1 MQRHFFGFV
10 IFFFTAA
17 DAGRKVALVMIAT
30 GFPGHMRH
38 ACTAANVLQPF
49 RIRRI
54 SHRVA
59 PAPALSFS
67 TDPMTSSPLD
77 LQSVQTLPQL
87 LAYRAASTPDAEA
100 YRAFDPSV
108 QAWVSLTWAQAAQR
122 VHEWSQALAAMQLPA
137 AARVAILL
145 PNSLNAMCADQ
156 SALATGGVPV
166 PLHAIDNPGSIA
178 YILADC
184 EASMLIVGQA
194 AQWVKIQAVGMPFPA
209 LRAVVVT
216 DEDPAWEPSPAASST
231 SITTSTAAGAAPG
244 PAVGSLAQW
253 LAGAAHAGN
262 AAPVTAPGAHD
273 LAAIVYTSGTTGKPK
288 GVMLTHDN
296 VVSDVKA
303 VMDCI
308 APTVDDVFLSFL
320 PLSHTF
326 ERTGGYYLPIA
337 AGSCVAYARSVQLLA
352 DDLKTV
358 RPTILVSVPRIYE
371 RIHAKLL
378 EKLASSPWKMQLYE
392 AAQTKGWTRFCATQN
407 LPAPDPAE
415 AQAAGWMAALP
426 WPLLQALVAKPLL
439 AQFGGR
445 VRVAVSGGAPLSP
458 TIAKCFLGLGLPLIQ
473 GYGMTETAPVVS
485 VNTLNDNDPGCVG
498 KALPGVEV
506 RIGDNHE
513 LQVRGPIVMK
523 GYWKRPEDTA
533 RILSP
538 DGWLGT
544 GDQAEI
550 VNGRIYIKGRIKE
563 IIVTST
569 GEKVPPGDLELAIL
583 ADPLLE
589 QAFVVG
595 ENRPFIAC
603 VAVLKPGEWQRLA
616 ADLGLN
622 AEDPASLNNPSV
634 HRAVLARIEK
644 NTASFARYAVPR
656 AVHLTLTPWTI
667 ENTFMTPTLKLKR
680 SNLMAFFA
688 QAIEGMYQKPGGR

>member
-1 MQRHFFGFV
+1 M
-10 IFFFTAA
+10 TS
-17 DAGRKVALVMIAT
+17 AT
-30 GFPGHMRH
+30 PP
-38 ACTAANVLQPF
+38 A
-49 RIRRI
+49 RI
-54 SHRVA
+54 SDVH
-59 PAPALSFS
+59 
-67 TDPMTSSPLD
+67 
-77 LQSVQTLPQL
+77 TLPQL
-87 LAYRAASTPDAEA
+87 LNFRVGQTPHREAFRAYDTATQSW
-100 YRAFDPSV
+100 
-108 QAWVSLTWAQAAQR
+108 QSLSWAQAAER
-122 VHEWSQALAAMQLPA
+122 IATWTQALAALRLPQ

-145 PNSLNAMCADQ
+145 PNGLHALCADQ
-156 SALATGGVPV
+156 ATLATGCVPV

-184 EASMLIVGQA
+184 EASMLVVSRA
-194 AQWVKIQAVGMPFPA
+194 EQWEEIRAVGTPFPA

-216 DEDPAWEPSPAASST
+216 DDDAPDFRPTAAS
-231 SITTSTAAGAAPG
+231 ANG

-253 LAGAAHAGN
+253 LAGAGDGTV
-262 AAPVTAPGAHD
+262 PTPTPPGADD

-288 GVMLTHDN
+288 GVMLTHRN

-303 VMDCI
+303 VLDRI

-337 AGSCVAYARSVQLLA
+337 AGSCVAYARSVAQLA
-352 DDLKTV
+352 DDLRTV
-358 RPTILVSVPRIYE
+358 RPTVLVSVPRIYE

-378 EKLASSPWKMQLYE
+378 EKLSPTPWKMQLYE
-392 AAQTKGWTRFCATQN
+392 AAQNKGWARFCAAQG
-407 LPAPDPAE
+407 LPAPSAE
-415 AQAAGWMAALP
+415 DARAAGWMTALP
-426 WPLLQALVAKPLL
+426 WPVLQALVAKPLL

-485 VNTLNDNDPGCVG
+485 VNSLDDNDPACVG
-498 KALPGVEV
+498 KALPGVDV
-506 RIGDNHE
+506 RIGDNRE

-533 RILSP
+533 KILSA

-569 GEKVPPGDLELAIL
+569 GEKIPPGDLELALL

-603 VAVLKPGEWQRLA
+603 VAVLKRDEWQRLA
-616 ADLGLN
+616 GDLGLS
-622 AEDPASLNNPSV
+622 AQDADSLNHPSV

-656 AVHLTLTPWTI
+656 AVHLTLEPWTI

-680 SNLMAFFA
+680 NNLMAHFA
-688 QAIEGMYQKPGGR
+688 EAIEGMYQKPGGR

>member
-1 MQRHFFGFV
+1 
-10 IFFFTAA
+10 
-17 DAGRKVALVMIAT
+17 
-30 GFPGHMRH
+30 
-38 ACTAANVLQPF
+38 
-49 RIRRI
+49 
-54 SHRVA
+54 
-59 PAPALSFS
+59 
-67 TDPMTSSPLD
+67 MTSTPAD
-77 LQSVQTLPQL
+77 IASVQTLPQL
-87 LAYRAASTPDAEA
+87 LAYRAARTPQAEA
-100 YRAFDPSV
+100 YRAFDSSR
-108 QAWVSLTWAQAAQR
+108 QAWASLTWAQTAER
-122 VHEWSQALAAMQLPA
+122 VNTWAQALAAMQLPP

-145 PNSLNAMCADQ
+145 PNGLHAMCADQ
-156 SALATGGVPV
+156 ATLATGGVPV

-184 EASMLIVGQA
+184 EASMLIVSQA
-194 AQWVKIQAVGMPFPA
+194 EQWEKIRAVGTPFPA
-209 LRAVVVT
+209 LRAVVISDDDDAFKPT
-216 DEDPAWEPSPAASST
+216 PA
-231 SITTSTAAGAAPG
+231 SIDS

-253 LAGAAHAGN
+253 LTGAGQTG
-262 AAPVTAPGAHD
+262 APTTGMGPQADD

-288 GVMLTHDN
+288 GVMLTHRN

-303 VMDCI
+303 VLERI

-337 AGSCVAYARSVQLLA
+337 AGSCVAYARSVAQLA
-352 DDLKTV
+352 EDLKTI
-358 RPTILVSVPRIYE
+358 RPTVLVSVPRIYE
-371 RIHAKLL
+371 RIHAKLI
-378 EKLASSPWKMQLYE
+378 EKLSPTPWKMQLYE
-392 AAQTKGWTRFCATQN
+392 AAQSKGWARFCAAQR
-407 LPAPDPAE
+407 LPAPTPDASS
-415 AQAAGWMAALP
+415 QAAGWMAALP
-426 WPLLQALVAKPLL
+426 WPVLQALVAKPLL

-485 VNTLNDNDPGCVG
+485 VNALDDNDPACVG

-544 GDQAEI
+544 GDQADI

-569 GEKVPPGDLELAIL
+569 GEKIPPGDLELALL

-603 VAVLKPGEWQRLA
+603 VAVLNAGEWQRLA

-622 AEDPASLNNPSV
+622 PQAADSLNHPSV

-656 AVHLTLTPWTI
+656 TVHLTLDPWTI

-680 SNLMAFFA
+680 NNLMAHFA
-688 QAIEGMYQKPGGR
+688 EAIEGMYQKPGR

>member
-1 MQRHFFGFV
+1 
-10 IFFFTAA
+10 
-17 DAGRKVALVMIAT
+17 
-30 GFPGHMRH
+30 
-38 ACTAANVLQPF
+38 
-49 RIRRI
+49 
-54 SHRVA
+54 
-59 PAPALSFS
+59 
-67 TDPMTSSPLD
+67 MTSTPAD
-77 LQSVQTLPQL
+77 IASVQTLPQL
-87 LAYRAASTPDAEA
+87 LAYRAARTPQAEA
-100 YRAFDPSV
+100 YRAFDSSR
-108 QAWVSLTWAQAAQR
+108 QAWASLTWAQTAER
-122 VHEWSQALAAMQLPA
+122 VNTWAQALAAMQLPP

-145 PNSLNAMCADQ
+145 PNGLHAMCADQ
-156 SALATGGVPV
+156 ATLATGGVPV

-184 EASMLIVGQA
+184 EASMLIVSQA
-194 AQWVKIQAVGMPFPA
+194 EQWEKIRAVGTPFPA
-209 LRAVVVT
+209 LRAVVIT
-216 DEDPAWEPSPAASST
+216 DDDDAFKPTPA
-231 SITTSTAAGAAPG
+231 SIDS

-253 LAGAAHAGN
+253 LTGAGQTG
-262 AAPVTAPGAHD
+262 APTTRMGPQADD

-288 GVMLTHDN
+288 GVMLTHRN

-303 VMDCI
+303 VLERI

-337 AGSCVAYARSVQLLA
+337 AGSCVAYARSVAQLA
-352 DDLKTV
+352 EDLKTI
-358 RPTILVSVPRIYE
+358 RPTVLVSVPRIYE

-378 EKLASSPWKMQLYE
+378 EKLSPTPWKMQLYE
-392 AAQTKGWTRFCATQN
+392 AAQNKGWARFCAAQG
-407 LPAPDPAE
+407 LAAPTPDASS
-415 AQAAGWMAALP
+415 QAAGWMAALP
-426 WPLLQALVAKPLL
+426 WPVLQALVAKPLL

-485 VNTLNDNDPGCVG
+485 VNALDDNDPACVG

-533 RILSP
+533 RILST

-544 GDQAEI
+544 GDQADI

-569 GEKVPPGDLELAIL
+569 GEKIPPGDLELALL

-603 VAVLKPGEWQRLA
+603 VAVLNPGEWQRLA

-622 AEDPASLNNPSV
+622 PQAADSLNHPSV

-656 AVHLTLTPWTI
+656 TVHLTLTPWTI

-680 SNLMAFFA
+680 NNLMAHFA
-688 QAIEGMYQKPGGR
+688 EAIEGMYQKPGR

>member
-1 MQRHFFGFV
+1 MTP
-10 IFFFTAA
+10 IPS
-17 DAGRKVALVMIAT
+17 DIA
-30 GFPGHMRH
+30 
-38 ACTAANVLQPF
+38 
-49 RIRRI
+49 
-54 SHRVA
+54 
-59 PAPALSFS
+59 
-67 TDPMTSSPLD
+67 
-77 LQSVQTLPQL
+77 SVQTLPQL
-87 LAYRAASTPDAEA
+87 LAYRAARTPHAEA
-100 YRAFDPSV
+100 YRAFDTTT
-108 QAWVSLTWAQAAQR
+108 QAWASLTWAQTAQQ
-122 VHEWSQALAAMQLPA
+122 VGQWTQALAALQLPA

-145 PNSLNAMCADQ
+145 PNGLHAMCADQ
-156 SALATGGVPV
+156 STLAAGCVPV

-184 EASMLIVGQA
+184 EASMLIVSQA
-194 AQWVKIQAVGMPFPA
+194 EQWDRIRAVGTPFPA
-209 LRAVVVT
+209 LRVVVIT
-216 DEDPAWEPSPAASST
+216 DDD
-231 SITTSTAAGAAPG
+231 TAALQAAPASGAG
-244 PAVGSLAQW
+244 PAIGSLAQW
-253 LAGAAHAGN
+253 LAGAAHAGS
-262 AAPVTAPGAHD
+262 APTPTPPGAED

-288 GVMLTHDN
+288 GVMLTHRN

-303 VMDCI
+303 VLERI

-337 AGSCVAYARSVQLLA
+337 AGSCVAYARSVAQLA
-352 DDLKTV
+352 EDLKTV
-358 RPTILVSVPRIYE
+358 RPTVLVSVPRIYE
-371 RIHAKLL
+371 RIHTKLI
-378 EKLASSPWKMQLYE
+378 EKLSPSPWKMQLYE
-392 AAQTKGWTRFCATQN
+392 AAQHKGWSRFCAAQG
-407 LPAPDPAE
+407 LQAPAAE
-415 AQAAGWMAALP
+415 EARAAGWMAALP
-426 WPLLQALVAKPLL
+426 WPLLQVLVAKPLL
-439 AQFGGR
+439 DQFGGR

-458 TIAKCFLGLGLPLIQ
+458 TIAKCFLGLGLPLVQ

-485 VNTLNDNDPGCVG
+485 VNALDDNDPACVG

-506 RIGDNHE
+506 RIGDDHE

-533 RILSP
+533 RILSA

-544 GDQAEI
+544 GDQADI

-569 GEKVPPGDLELAIL
+569 GEKVPPGDLELALL

-603 VAVLKPGEWQRLA
+603 VAVLNAAEWQRLA
-616 ADLGLN
+616 ADLGLS
-622 AEDPASLNNPSV
+622 AQDDDSLNHPSV
-634 HRAVLARIEK
+634 QRAVLARIEK

-656 AVHLTLTPWTI
+656 ALHLTLEPWTI

-680 SNLMAFFA
+680 NNLMAFFA
-688 QAIEGMYQKPGGR
+688 EAIEGMYQKPGGR

>member
-1 MQRHFFGFV
+1 MTSA
-10 IFFFTAA
+10 TAP
-17 DAGRKVALVMIAT
+17 T
-30 GFPGHMRH
+30 
-38 ACTAANVLQPF
+38 
-49 RIRRI
+49 RI
-54 SHRVA
+54 S
-59 PAPALSFS
+59 
-67 TDPMTSSPLD
+67 D
-77 LQSVQTLPQL
+77 VQTLPQL
-87 LAYRAASTPDAEA
+87 LAYRVGQTPQSEA
-100 YRAFDPSV
+100 YRAYEMDRK
-108 QAWVSLTWAQAAQR
+108 AWRSLTWAQTAER
-122 VHEWSQALAAMQLPA
+122 VNTWTQALAAMQLPP

-145 PNSLNAMCADQ
+145 PNGLHAMCADQ
-156 SALATGGVPV
+156 ATLATGGVPV

-184 EASMLIVGQA
+184 AASMLIVSQA
-194 AQWVKIQAVGMPFPA
+194 EQWEKIRAVGTPFPA
-209 LRAVVVT
+209 LRAVVIT
-216 DEDPAWEPSPAASST
+216 DDDDAFKPTPA
-231 SITTSTAAGAAPG
+231 SIDS

-253 LAGAAHAGN
+253 LTGAGQTG
-262 AAPVTAPGAHD
+262 APTTGMGPEADD

-288 GVMLTHDN
+288 GVMLTHRN

-303 VMDCI
+303 VLERI

-337 AGSCVAYARSVQLLA
+337 AGSCVAYARSVTQLA
-352 DDLKTV
+352 EDLKTI
-358 RPTILVSVPRIYE
+358 RPTVLVSVPRIYE
-371 RIHAKLL
+371 RIHAKLI
-378 EKLASSPWKMQLYE
+378 EKLSPTPWKMQLYE
-392 AAQTKGWTRFCATQN
+392 AAQNKGWARFCAAQR
-407 LPAPDPAE
+407 LPAPTPDASS
-415 AQAAGWMAALP
+415 QAASWMAALP
-426 WPLLQALVAKPLL
+426 WPVLQALVAKPLL

-485 VNTLNDNDPGCVG
+485 VNALDDNDPACVG

-544 GDQAEI
+544 GDQADI
-550 VNGRIYIKGRIKE
+550 LNGRIYIKGRIKE

-569 GEKVPPGDLELAIL
+569 GEKIPPGDLELALL

-603 VAVLKPGEWQRLA
+603 VAVLNAGEWQRLA

-622 AEDPASLNNPSV
+622 PQAADSLNHPSV

-656 AVHLTLTPWTI
+656 TVHLTLDPWTI

-680 SNLMAFFA
+680 NNLMAHFA
-688 QAIEGMYQKPGGR
+688 EAIEGMYQKPGR

>member
-1 MQRHFFGFV
+1 MTSA
-10 IFFFTAA
+10 TAP
-17 DAGRKVALVMIAT
+17 T
-30 GFPGHMRH
+30 
-38 ACTAANVLQPF
+38 
-49 RIRRI
+49 RI
-54 SHRVA
+54 S
-59 PAPALSFS
+59 
-67 TDPMTSSPLD
+67 D
-77 LQSVQTLPQL
+77 VQTLPQL
-87 LAYRAASTPDAEA
+87 LAYRVGQTPQAEA
-100 YRAFDPSV
+100 YRAYETDRK
-108 QAWVSLTWAQAAQR
+108 AWQSLTWAQTAER
-122 VHEWSQALAAMQLPA
+122 VNTWAQALAAMQLPP

-145 PNSLNAMCADQ
+145 PNGLHAMCADQ
-156 SALATGGVPV
+156 ATLATGGVPV

-184 EASMLIVGQA
+184 EASMLIVSQA
-194 AQWVKIQAVGMPFPA
+194 EQWEKIRTVGTPFPA
-209 LRAVVVT
+209 LRAVVIT
-216 DEDPAWEPSPAASST
+216 DDDDAFKPTPA
-231 SITTSTAAGAAPG
+231 SIDS

-253 LAGAAHAGN
+253 LTGAAQTGTPATGMGPQ
-262 AAPVTAPGAHD
+262 ADD

-288 GVMLTHDN
+288 GVMLTHRN

-303 VMDCI
+303 VLERI

-337 AGSCVAYARSVQLLA
+337 AGSCVAYARSVTQLA
-352 DDLKTV
+352 EDLKTI
-358 RPTILVSVPRIYE
+358 RPTVLVSVPRIYE
-371 RIHAKLL
+371 RIHAKLI
-378 EKLASSPWKMQLYE
+378 EKLSPTPWKMQLYE
-392 AAQTKGWTRFCATQN
+392 AAQNKGWARFCAAQG
-407 LPAPDPAE
+407 LPAPTPDASS
-415 AQAAGWMAALP
+415 QAAGWMAALP
-426 WPLLQALVAKPLL
+426 WPVLQALVAKPLL

-485 VNTLNDNDPGCVG
+485 VNALDDNDPACVG

-533 RILSP
+533 KILSP

-544 GDQAEI
+544 GDQADI

-569 GEKVPPGDLELAIL
+569 GEKIPPGDLELALL

-603 VAVLKPGEWQRLA
+603 VAVLNAGEWQRLA

-622 AEDPASLNNPSV
+622 PQAADSLNHPSV

-656 AVHLTLTPWTI
+656 TVHLTLEPWTI

-680 SNLMAFFA
+680 NNLMAHFA
-688 QAIEGMYQKPGGR
+688 EAIEGMYQKPGR

>member
-1 MQRHFFGFV
+1 
-10 IFFFTAA
+10 
-17 DAGRKVALVMIAT
+17 
-30 GFPGHMRH
+30 
-38 ACTAANVLQPF
+38 
-49 RIRRI
+49 
-54 SHRVA
+54 
-59 PAPALSFS
+59 
-67 TDPMTSSPLD
+67 MTSTPAD
-77 LQSVQTLPQL
+77 IASVQTLPQL
-87 LAYRAASTPDAEA
+87 LAYRAARTPQAEA
-100 YRAFDPSV
+100 YRAFDSSR
-108 QAWVSLTWAQAAQR
+108 QAWASLTWAQTAER
-122 VHEWSQALAAMQLPA
+122 VNTWAQALAAMQLPP

-145 PNSLNAMCADQ
+145 PNGLHAMCADQ
-156 SALATGGVPV
+156 ATLATGGVPV

-184 EASMLIVGQA
+184 EASMLIVSQA
-194 AQWVKIQAVGMPFPA
+194 EQWEKIRAVGTPFPA
-209 LRAVVVT
+209 LRAVVIT
-216 DEDPAWEPSPAASST
+216 DDDDAFKPTPA
-231 SITTSTAAGAAPG
+231 SIDS

-253 LAGAAHAGN
+253 LTGAAQTGTPTTGMGPQAD
-262 AAPVTAPGAHD
+262 D

-288 GVMLTHDN
+288 GVMLTHRN

-303 VMDCI
+303 VLERI

-337 AGSCVAYARSVQLLA
+337 AGSCVAYARSVAQLA
-352 DDLKTV
+352 EDLKTI
-358 RPTILVSVPRIYE
+358 RPTVLVSVPRIYE
-371 RIHAKLL
+371 RIHAKLI
-378 EKLASSPWKMQLYE
+378 EKLSPTPWKMQLYE
-392 AAQTKGWTRFCATQN
+392 AAQNKGWARFCAAQR
-407 LPAPDPAE
+407 LPSPTPDASS
-415 AQAAGWMAALP
+415 QAAGWMAALP
-426 WPLLQALVAKPLL
+426 WPVLQALVAKPLL

-485 VNTLNDNDPGCVG
+485 VNALEDNDPACVG

-544 GDQAEI
+544 GDQADI

-569 GEKVPPGDLELAIL
+569 GEKVPPGDLELALL

-603 VAVLKPGEWQRLA
+603 VAVLNAGEWQRLA

-622 AEDPASLNNPSV
+622 PQAADSLNHPSV

-656 AVHLTLTPWTI
+656 TVHLTLDPWTI

-680 SNLMAFFA
+680 NNLMAHFA
-688 QAIEGMYQKPGGR
+688 EAIEGMYQKPGR

>member
-1 MQRHFFGFV
+1 M
-10 IFFFTAA
+10 TPSPA
-17 DAGRKVALVMIAT
+17 DIA
-30 GFPGHMRH
+30 
-38 ACTAANVLQPF
+38 
-49 RIRRI
+49 
-54 SHRVA
+54 
-59 PAPALSFS
+59 
-67 TDPMTSSPLD
+67 
-77 LQSVQTLPQL
+77 SVQTLPQL
-87 LAYRAASTPDAEA
+87 LAYRAARTPNSEA
-100 YRAFDPSV
+100 YRAFDTTS
-108 QAWVSLTWAQAAQR
+108 QAWTSLTWAETAQR
-122 VHEWSQALAAMQLPA
+122 VGTWAQALAAMQLPA
-137 AARVAILL
+137 AARIAILL
-145 PNSLNAMCADQ
+145 PNGLNAMCADQ
-156 SALATGGVPV
+156 ATLATGCVPV

-184 EASMLIVGQA
+184 EASMLFVSHVE
-194 AQWVKIQAVGMPFPA
+194 QWEKIQAVGTPFPA
-209 LRAVVVT
+209 LRAVVIT
-216 DEDPAWEPSPAASST
+216 DDGASLTAIPAS
-231 SITTSTAAGAAPG
+231 GDG

-253 LAGAAHAGN
+253 LAGATHAGS
-262 AAPVTAPGAHD
+262 ATVPKAPEADD

-288 GVMLTHDN
+288 GVMLTHHN
-296 VVSDVKA
+296 VISDVKA
-303 VMDCI
+303 VLERI
-308 APTVDDVFLSFL
+308 APTAEDVFLSFL

-337 AGSCVAYARSVQLLA
+337 AGSCVAYARSVPQLVE
-352 DDLKTV
+352 DLKTV
-358 RPTILVSVPRIYE
+358 RPTVLVSVPRIYE

-378 EKLASSPWKMQLYE
+378 EKLSPTPWKMQLYE
-392 AAQTKGWTRFCATQN
+392 AAQNKGWARFCAAQG
-407 LPAPDPAE
+407 LPTPTPDANS
-415 AQAAGWMAALP
+415 QAAGWMAALP
-426 WPLLQALVAKPLL
+426 WPVLQALVAKPLL

-485 VNTLNDNDPGCVG
+485 VNALDDNDPACVG

-506 RIGDNHE
+506 RIGENRE

-533 RILSP
+533 KILSA

-569 GEKVPPGDLELAIL
+569 GEKIPPGDLELALL

-603 VAVLKPGEWQRLA
+603 VAVLKRDEWQRLA
-616 ADLGLN
+616 GDLGLS
-622 AEDPASLNNPSV
+622 AQDADSLNNPSV

-656 AVHLTLTPWTI
+656 AVHLTLEPWTI

-680 SNLMAFFA
+680 NNLMAHFA
-688 QAIEGMYQKPGGR
+688 EAIEGMYQKPGGR

>member
-1 MQRHFFGFV
+1 M
-10 IFFFTAA
+10 TPSPA
-17 DAGRKVALVMIAT
+17 DIA
-30 GFPGHMRH
+30 
-38 ACTAANVLQPF
+38 
-49 RIRRI
+49 
-54 SHRVA
+54 
-59 PAPALSFS
+59 
-67 TDPMTSSPLD
+67 
-77 LQSVQTLPQL
+77 SVQTLPQL
-87 LAYRAASTPDAEA
+87 LAYRAARTPNSEA
-100 YRAFDPSV
+100 YRAFDTSS
-108 QAWVSLTWAQAAQR
+108 QAWTSLTWAETAQR
-122 VHEWSQALAAMQLPA
+122 VGTWAQALAAMQLPA
-137 AARVAILL
+137 AARIAILL
-145 PNSLNAMCADQ
+145 PNGLNAMCADQ
-156 SALATGGVPV
+156 ATLATGCVPV

-184 EASMLIVGQA
+184 EASMLFVSHVE
-194 AQWVKIQAVGMPFPA
+194 QWEKIQAVGTPFPA
-209 LRAVVVT
+209 LRAVVIT
-216 DEDPAWEPSPAASST
+216 DDGASLTAIPAS
-231 SITTSTAAGAAPG
+231 GGG
-244 PAVGSLAQW
+244 PAVGSLVQW
-253 LAGAAHAGN
+253 LAGAAHAGS
-262 AAPVTAPGAHD
+262 ATVPKAPEADD

-288 GVMLTHDN
+288 GVMLTHHN

-303 VMDCI
+303 VLERI
-308 APTVDDVFLSFL
+308 APTVEDVFLSFL

-337 AGSCVAYARSVQLLA
+337 AGSCVAYARSVPQLA
-352 DDLKTV
+352 EDLKTV
-358 RPTILVSVPRIYE
+358 RPTVLVSVPRIYE

-378 EKLASSPWKMQLYE
+378 EKLSPTPWKMQLYE
-392 AAQTKGWTRFCATQN
+392 AAQNKGWARFCAAQG
-407 LPAPDPAE
+407 LPTPTPDANS
-415 AQAAGWMAALP
+415 QAAGWMAALP
-426 WPLLQALVAKPLL
+426 WPVLQALVAKPLL

-485 VNTLNDNDPGCVG
+485 VNALDDNDPACVG

-506 RIGDNHE
+506 RIGENRE

-533 RILSP
+533 KILSA

-550 VNGRIYIKGRIKE
+550 VNGRLYIKGRIKE

-569 GEKVPPGDLELAIL
+569 GEKIPPGDLELALL

-603 VAVLKPGEWQRLA
+603 VAVLKRDEWQRLA
-616 ADLGLN
+616 GDLGLS
-622 AEDPASLNNPSV
+622 AQDADSLNNPSV

-656 AVHLTLTPWTI
+656 AVHLTLEPWTI

-680 SNLMAFFA
+680 NNLMAHFA
-688 QAIEGMYQKPGGR
+688 EAIEGMYQKPGGR

>member
-1 MQRHFFGFV
+1 M
-10 IFFFTAA
+10 TPSPA
-17 DAGRKVALVMIAT
+17 DIA
-30 GFPGHMRH
+30 
-38 ACTAANVLQPF
+38 
-49 RIRRI
+49 
-54 SHRVA
+54 
-59 PAPALSFS
+59 
-67 TDPMTSSPLD
+67 
-77 LQSVQTLPQL
+77 SVQTLPQL
-87 LAYRAASTPDAEA
+87 LAYRAARTPNSEA
-100 YRAFDPSV
+100 YRAFDTNS
-108 QAWVSLTWAQAAQR
+108 QAWTSLTWAETAQR
-122 VHEWSQALAAMQLPA
+122 VGTWAQALAAMQLPA
-137 AARVAILL
+137 AARIAILL
-145 PNSLNAMCADQ
+145 PNGLNAMCADQ
-156 SALATGGVPV
+156 ATLATGCVPV

-184 EASMLIVGQA
+184 EASMLFVSHVE
-194 AQWVKIQAVGMPFPA
+194 QWEKIQAVGTPFPA
-209 LRAVVVT
+209 LRAVVIT
-216 DEDPAWEPSPAASST
+216 DDGASLTAIPAS
-231 SITTSTAAGAAPG
+231 GDG

-253 LAGAAHAGN
+253 LAGATHAGS
-262 AAPVTAPGAHD
+262 ATVPKAPEADD

-288 GVMLTHDN
+288 GVMLTHHN
-296 VVSDVKA
+296 VISDVKA
-303 VMDCI
+303 VLERI
-308 APTVDDVFLSFL
+308 APTAEDVFLSFL

-337 AGSCVAYARSVQLLA
+337 AGSCVAYARSVPQLVE
-352 DDLKTV
+352 DLKTV
-358 RPTILVSVPRIYE
+358 RPTVLVSVPRIYE

-378 EKLASSPWKMQLYE
+378 EKLSPTPWKMQLYE
-392 AAQTKGWTRFCATQN
+392 AAQNKGWARFCAAQG
-407 LPAPDPAE
+407 LPTPTPDANS
-415 AQAAGWMAALP
+415 QAAGWMAALP
-426 WPLLQALVAKPLL
+426 WPVLQALVAKPLL

-485 VNTLNDNDPGCVG
+485 VNALDDNDPACVG

-506 RIGDNHE
+506 RIGENPE

-533 RILSP
+533 KILSA

-569 GEKVPPGDLELAIL
+569 GEKIPPGDLELALL

-603 VAVLKPGEWQRLA
+603 VAVLKRDEWQRLA
-616 ADLGLN
+616 GDLGLS
-622 AEDPASLNNPSV
+622 AQDADSLNNPSV

-656 AVHLTLTPWTI
+656 AVHLTLEPWTI

-680 SNLMAFFA
+680 NNLMAHFA
-688 QAIEGMYQKPGGR
+688 EAIEGMYQKPGGR

>member
-1 MQRHFFGFV
+1 
-10 IFFFTAA
+10 
-17 DAGRKVALVMIAT
+17 MI
-30 GFPGHMRH
+30 P
-38 ACTAANVLQPF
+38 
-49 RIRRI
+49 
-54 SHRVA
+54 
-59 PAPALSFS
+59 
-67 TDPMTSSPLD
+67 SPPD
-77 LQSVQTLPQL
+77 IASVHTLPQL
-87 LAYRAASTPDAEA
+87 LAYRAARTPHAEA
-100 YRAFDPSV
+100 YRAFDTTS
-108 QAWVSLTWAQAAQR
+108 QAWTSLTWAETAQR
-122 VHEWSQALAAMQLPA
+122 VATWAQALAAMQLPL

-145 PNSLNAMCADQ
+145 PNGLNAMCADQ
-156 SALATGGVPV
+156 STLATGCVPV

-184 EASMLIVGQA
+184 EASMLFVSHVE
-194 AQWVKIQAVGMPFPA
+194 QWEKIQAVGTPFPS
-209 LRAVVVT
+209 LRAVVIT
-216 DEDPAWEPSPAASST
+216 DDAASLAATPASGDGPAA
-231 SITTSTAAGAAPG
+231 
-244 PAVGSLAQW
+244 GSLVQW
-253 LAGAAHAGN
+253 LAGAAHAGS
-262 AAPVTAPGAHD
+262 APVLKAPEADD

-288 GVMLTHDN
+288 GVMLTHHN
-296 VVSDVKA
+296 VISDVKA
-303 VMDCI
+303 VLDRI

-337 AGSCVAYARSVQLLA
+337 AGSCVAYARSVPQLA
-352 DDLKTV
+352 EDLKTV
-358 RPTILVSVPRIYE
+358 RPTVLVSVPRIYE

-378 EKLASSPWKMQLYE
+378 EKLSPTPWKMQLYE
-392 AAQTKGWTRFCATQN
+392 AAQHKGWARFCAAQG
-407 LPAPDPAE
+407 LPAPAAE
-415 AQAAGWMAALP
+415 DGRAAGWMATLP
-426 WPLLQALVAKPLL
+426 WPVLNALVAQPLL

-485 VNTLNDNDPGCVG
+485 VNALDDNDPASVG

-506 RIGDNHE
+506 RIGENRE

-533 RILSP
+533 KILSA

-569 GEKVPPGDLELAIL
+569 GEKVPPADLELALL

-603 VAVLKPGEWQRLA
+603 VAVLKRDEWQRLA
-616 ADLGLN
+616 ADLGLSPQD
-622 AEDPASLNNPSV
+622 ADSLNHPSV

-680 SNLMAFFA
+680 NNLMAHFA
-688 QAIEGMYQKPGGR
+688 EAIEGMYQKPGR

>member
-1 MQRHFFGFV
+1 
-10 IFFFTAA
+10 
-17 DAGRKVALVMIAT
+17 MI
-30 GFPGHMRH
+30 
-38 ACTAANVLQPF
+38 
-49 RIRRI
+49 
-54 SHRVA
+54 
-59 PAPALSFS
+59 
-67 TDPMTSSPLD
+67 SSPPD
-77 LQSVQTLPQL
+77 IASVQTLPQL
-87 LAYRAASTPDAEA
+87 LAYRAASTPNAEA
-100 YRAFDPSV
+100 YRAFDPGT
-108 QAWVSLTWAQAAQR
+108 QAWTSLTWAQTAER
-122 VHEWSQALAAMQLPA
+122 VGTWAQALVAIQLPA

-145 PNSLNAMCADQ
+145 PNGLNAMCADQ
-156 SALATGGVPV
+156 SALATGCVPV

-194 AQWVKIQAVGMPFPA
+194 EQWEKIRAVGTPFPA
-209 LRAVVVT
+209 LRAVVIT
-216 DEDPAWEPSPAASST
+216 DND
-231 SITTSTAAGAAPG
+231 TSTFKATAGSGAG

-253 LAGAAHAGN
+253 LAGAAQTGSVP
-262 AAPVTAPGAHD
+262 APVPPGADD

-288 GVMLTHDN
+288 GVMLTHHN

-303 VMDCI
+303 VLDRI
-308 APTVDDVFLSFL
+308 APTVNDVFLSFL

-337 AGSCVAYARSVQLLA
+337 AGSCVAYARSVPQLA
-352 DDLKTV
+352 EDLKTV
-358 RPTILVSVPRIYE
+358 RPTVLVSVPRIYE

-378 EKLASSPWKMQLYE
+378 EKLSPTPWKMQLYE
-392 AAQTKGWTRFCATQN
+392 AAQYKGWARFCATQG
-407 LPAPDPAE
+407 LAAPAAE
-415 AQAAGWMAALP
+415 DGRAAGWMAALP
-426 WPLLQALVAKPLL
+426 WPVLQALVAKPLL

-458 TIAKCFLGLGLPLIQ
+458 TIAKCFLGLGLPLVQ

-485 VNTLNDNDPGCVG
+485 VNSLHDNDPACVG
-498 KALPGVEV
+498 KALPGVDV
-506 RIGDNHE
+506 RIGDNRE

-533 RILSP
+533 KILSP

-569 GEKVPPGDLELAIL
+569 GEKIPPGDLELALL

-595 ENRPFIAC
+595 DNRPFIAC
-603 VAVLKPGEWQRLA
+603 VAVLKRDEWQRLA
-616 ADLGLN
+616 ADLGLS
-622 AEDPASLNNPSV
+622 AQDADSLNHPSV

-656 AVHLTLTPWTI
+656 TVHCTLEPWTI

-680 SNLMAFFA
+680 NNLTAYFA
-688 QAIEGMYQKPGGR
+688 EAIDGMYQKPGGR